1 MSQLT
6 HFSLDSRSSGTA
18 LGCYYTTVYF
28 LSTERNAYQYTWS
41 CQYVWGNAYWNSL
54 DAAKQCAERHRKQGT
69 KFVIEEFPAIAF
81 PYMKGRNSL
90 VITERSTKSPLSDFK
105 DLQFKTTRISD
116 IARIFEPEL
125 GSTVFCL
132 SGKSSESPQGVS
144 LCNLFSK
151 SHGGGYLLSWYP
163 NSDNPSPIIKDSC
176 ISLAKRLNKQL
187 KELK

>member
-1 MSQLT
+1 MSQLIRYNLKSNST
-6 HFSLDSRSSGTA
+6 APA

-41 CQYVWGNAYWNSL
+41 CQYIWGNAYWNSL
-54 DAAKQCAERHRKQGT
+54 DAAKKCAERHRKQGT
-69 KFVIEEFPAIAF
+69 KFVIEEYPAIAF

-90 VITERSTKSPLSDFK
+90 SVTERSTKSPLSGRM
-105 DLQFKTTRISD
+105 DLQLRTTRISE

-125 GSTVFCL
+125 GSAVFCL
-132 SGKSSESPQGVS
+132 TGNSSERSDEDPLV
-144 LCNLFSK
+144 NIFSK

-163 NSDNPSPIIKDSC
+163 NSDNPAPIHKNSC
-176 ISLAKRLNKQL
+176 IHLARRLKTQL